1 LLGRKQVLLIA
12 KVEFPY
18 AGVSLR
24 VGERFDAPD
33 DHARLLIAIGRA
45 EDAAP
50 TESETDARPLQPSPP
65 KKRNYKRRD
74 MQAES

>member
-1 LLGRKQVLLIA
+1 VLLTA

-24 VGERFDAPD
+24 VGERFEAPA

-45 EDAAP
+45 VETEHSMAP
-50 TESETDARPLQPSPP
+50 IESGAIADSGPPP
-65 KKRNYKRRD
+65 KKPRRYKRRD